1 MKSKIGPYVWSALV
15 MCLSLALSLF
25 VAVREKRFTEEQ
37 QISSPDVSLWPIV
50 AYFFGAVV
58 VISVILFIIPLDK
71 LRIFFRILFA
81 LMFAWGVF
89 IVSYFFIP
97 DPAAYTL
104 AGIAGLL
111 WLFWARI
118 WLHDILLLVALA
130 AAAAIFGF
138 IISPWTFMIFM
149 LIIAAYDVV
158 AVRFGLMV
166 WMADRLSGTAS
177 LPAFIFPRKAKDLAL
192 NIKAV
197 QVGELKKETAEKREH
212 TVLGGGDIGFPL
224 MLANSVYFAYN
235 MWSAVLVGAFAVI
248 GLMGAFIIQKI
259 WLKGKPMPA
268 LPPIAVASLI
278 GFLIA
283 SNCLA

>member
-1 MKSKIGPYVWSALV
+1 MKSRIGPYVWSALV

-25 VAVREKRFTEEQ
+25 VAVHEKRFTEEQ
-37 QISSPDVSLWPIV
+37 QITSPDVSLWPIV
-50 AYFFGAVV
+50 VYFFGVV
-58 VISVILFIIPLDK
+58 VVMSVILFLIPLDK
-71 LRIFFRILFA
+71 LRLFFRILFA

-89 IVSYFFIP
+89 IVSYFFMP
-97 DPAAYTL
+97 DPVAYAL
-104 AGIAGLL
+104 AGIAALL

-118 WLHDILLLVALA
+118 WLHDLLLLVALA
-130 AAAAIFGF
+130 AAGAIFGF
-138 IISPWTFMIFM
+138 IFSPWTFMIFM
-149 LIIAAYDVV
+149 LIIAAYDVL

-166 WMADRLSGTAS
+166 WMADKLSGTAS
-177 LPAFIFPRKAKDLAL
+177 LPAFIFPRKTKDLAL

-197 QVGELKKETAEKREH
+197 QVGELKKEAAEKREH

-235 MWSAVLVGAFAVI
+235 MWSAVLVGAFAVV
-248 GLMGAFIIQKI
+248 GLMGAFIIQKT

-268 LPPIAVASLI
+268 LPPIAAASLI

>member
-1 MKSKIGPYVWSALV
+1 MKSRIGPYVWSALV

-25 VAVREKRFTEEQ
+25 VAVHEKRFTEEQ
-37 QISSPDVSLWPIV
+37 QITSPDVSLWPIV
-50 AYFFGAVV
+50 VYFFGVV
-58 VISVILFIIPLDK
+58 VVMSVILFLIPLDK
-71 LRIFFRILFA
+71 LRLFFRILFA

-89 IVSYFFIP
+89 IVSYFFMP
-97 DPAAYTL
+97 DPVAYAL
-104 AGIAGLL
+104 AGIAALL

-118 WLHDILLLVALA
+118 WLHDLLLLVALA
-130 AAAAIFGF
+130 AAGAIFGF
-138 IISPWTFMIFM
+138 IFSPWTFMIFM
-149 LIIAAYDVV
+149 LIIAAYDVL

-166 WMADRLSGTAS
+166 WMADKLSGTAS
-177 LPAFIFPRKAKDLAL
+177 LPAFIFPRKTKDLAL

-197 QVGELKKETAEKREH
+197 QVGELKKEAAEKREH

-235 MWSAVLVGAFAVI
+235 MWSAVLVGAFAVV
-248 GLMGAFIIQKI
+248 GLMGAFIIQKT

-268 LPPIAVASLI
+268 LPPIAAASLI

-283 SNCLA
+283 SNYLA